1 MYYLCK
7 TDRLTRVRALWC
19 HQKLFK
25 KIVARKIVR
34 CHSSRIDQNSK
45 GREFEFHLE
54 LRNFSFLLYPLVAIT
69 LYLKVQGKVL
79 AYLCPRNLKE
89 NKTTTTTTKL
99 TCNWNSFEQPLRDI
113 SFSPACLRLPL
124 DTKITLLKV
133 PTGSMSRYSWF
144 LAR

>member
-1 MYYLCK
+1 M
-7 TDRLTRVRALWC
+7 
-19 HQKLFK
+19 
-25 KIVARKIVR
+25 R

-54 LRNFSFLLYPLVAIT
+54 LGNFSFLLHPLVAIT

-99 TCNWNSFEQPLRDI
+99 TCN
-113 SFSPACLRLPL
+113 
-124 DTKITLLKV
+124 
-133 PTGSMSRYSWF
+133 
-144 LAR
+144 